1 MPAREGVWWACLAT
15 RDLASVANNGD
26 VSPILSATESWVFKP
41 TEENLHSIKLA
52 LDSAT
57 VDDESTLCGTAALF
71 ANGRLGP
78 GELDEFEAP
87 PGASAMMIFGSVVKS
102 WSEYGENIINH
113 ENLLIERA
121 LNLARGGDGKVTVQ
135 QVVSEV
141 TDDDPDLDEFED
153 DDIADEISEN
163 NEESN

>member
-1 MPAREGVWWACLAT
+1 
-15 RDLASVANNGD
+15 
-26 VSPILSATESWVFKP
+26 
-41 TEENLHSIKLA
+41 
-52 LDSAT
+52 
-57 VDDESTLCGTAALF
+57 
-71 ANGRLGP
+71 
-78 GELDEFEAP
+78 
-87 PGASAMMIFGSVVKS
+87 MMIFGAVVKS

-153 DDIADEISEN
+153 DDIADGISKN